1 MQKQRRVN
9 TLLLLLCLL
18 WPVSSFAVDTAWG
31 DVPDTDMVL
40 WLDAEDDIS
49 FEKSQGKINYWYD
62 RAHSPNILFEQ
73 SRNANA
79 PTRERYTN
87 PANEL
92 LHVVNFKYNKNNP
105 DFLTSF
111 GTVEQRSLCRDS
123 GCTVFVVA
131 QPNSANKLAPDEFV
145 FNAPYVGSPMS
156 ITVDNAGMIRDQMG
170 LYVRQFTS
178 VDVNESRTLSVGAQD
193 IYGNNAFNGDIAEVI
208 IYKGV
213 LNASDDTY
221 KAVSNYLRAKWFGES
236 ITPTPPTCPI
246 GMEFLPGV
254 TLEQY
259 RTPFNWFI
267 DTQQEF
273 IQAIAD
279 YGKDDYQLSS
289 QVVDEID
296 RNVFWDFNL
305 PYISL
310 FRGYLRVDERAD
322 YQFRLA
328 GNYAVE
334 WYFDEQYLA
343 HCNGVLGLNCSTVTS
358 GKTLQPGYYPIEFNH
373 SDMLLSAFWQLG
385 WKKESDFFYSV
396 VPKENLFSCQPSQSP
411 ERDLRITGSSHAL
424 TCKAQQVTLSVLDSN
439 QQPDTAFTGRV
450 NLSTNQSV
458 TWSVVQGSS
467 SALTQVQGQWGYN
480 FSGEGSVVLSLRY
493 QNAGDVTIT
502 ASASNM
508 KPENFGPIAF
518 RPSGFI
524 ASTNES
530 HPIAG
535 KPLNVTL
542 KAVTAADDGSGN
554 LICDTITDY
563 NESGIEGWYQHQ
575 IPAQPVGSP
584 VLTSDAGQFGVGEP
598 QAQSINLSFNAGAAT
613 LTNVEYN
620 DAGKIALAFKDD
632 SVGLP
637 GGTGS
642 ELVGG
647 LDLLFS
653 PLALVLTNEQAAGS
667 NNVGGFAAAG
677 EAFSFDIRAVAW
689 EKNGDTD
696 LTNNAITPSFSADVS
711 LSTAVDESRFHNGVL
726 STTRIPASAFTDGV
740 AALDEVTSYSE
751 VGPMK
756 IEMKANW
763 IEADNAI
770 EGNSKELGRFYPAR
784 FVVLNN
790 DTLPKVHNGNS
801 THAGC
806 ADFTYMDDRAIDMA
820 FTLQAV
826 NASGQITLNY
836 DPELER
842 VYSNYQL
849 GQVTVEAEN
858 NRDGVARGSRL
869 CQPKDSGCE
878 TPAFPQQWQDGQWRF
893 APSKPE
899 VVFAKLTTPDGPLNT
914 LQLGVKV
921 VADPD
926 GSAIDSP
933 DMLGATVKSIGD
945 LLDLRYGRL
954 RAEHVYGAE
963 NIALTLPIKAQYYD
977 SSRGQFVVASDD
989 KCTKLDKGLL
999 TLAAE
1004 SAGDLSGIQLL
1015 NSANN
1020 ATTDVQNFQ
1029 SLIDVGLW
1037 HLDFTAPNAMGR
1049 VPVQLNLKNYPDAGS
1064 LHFLK
1069 FDWDSDHSTP
1079 ADVPSVDALWGQYR
1093 GNDRVIYWREQH

>member
-1 MQKQRRVN
+1 M
-9 TLLLLLCLL
+9 
-18 WPVSSFAVDTAWG
+18 DTAWG

-40 WLDAEDDIS
+40 WLDAEDSNSIT
-49 FEKSQGKINYWYD
+49 EQGGSRFVKKWRD
-62 RAHSPNILFEQ
+62 RSGAGIVSAVSPPKN
-73 SRNANA
+73 RNRPRRVA
-79 PTRERYTN
+79 YLS
-87 PANEL
+87 PANEPL
-92 LHVVNFKYNKNNP
+92 NVIRFVENN
-105 DFLTSF
+105 
-111 GTVEQRSLCRDS
+111 QRNRDYLRSDSKVSPYSLCGS
-123 GCTVFVVA
+123 GRCTVFLVA
-131 QPNSANKLAPDEFV
+131 QPDSNSDPFEYLVSIPFSNNPF
-145 FNAPYVGSPMS
+145 S
-156 ITVDNAGMIRDQMG
+156 ITVGDAGFTQEKMG
-170 LYVRQFTS
+170 LYIGPLDSGNNQTRRRFA
-178 VDVNESRTLSVGAQD
+178 VGARGGG
-193 IYGNNAFNGDIAEVI
+193 GNSSFNGDIAEII
-208 IYKGV
+208 IYRGV
-213 LNASDDTY
+213 LNTSDDTY

-236 ITPTPPTCPI
+236 VTPTPPSCPI
-246 GMEFLPGV
+246 GMELLPGV

-267 DTQQEF
+267 DTQKKF

-279 YGKDDYQLSS
+279 YGKDNYQLSS

-322 YQFRLA
+322 YRFRIG
-328 GNYAVE
+328 GNYAAE
-334 WYFDEQYLA
+334 WYFDNQYLA
-343 HCNGVLGLNCSTVTS
+343 RCNGLFGFNCSDITDEQ
-358 GKTLQPGYYPIEFNH
+358 TLQPGYYPIAFNH
-373 SDMLLSAFWQLG
+373 SDMLLSAFWQLA
-385 WKKESDFFYSV
+385 WKKDSDFAYTV
-396 VPKENLFSCQPSQSP
+396 VPKENLFSCQPSVSP
-411 ERDLRITGSSHAL
+411 DRDLRLTGSTHAL

-493 QNAGDVTIT
+493 QNAGDVTVT

-508 KPENFGPIAF
+508 KPENFGPIVF

-524 ASTNES
+524 ASTSES

-535 KPLNVTL
+535 KPLNITL

-554 LICDTITDY
+554 LICDTITGY
-563 NESGIEGWYQHQ
+563 NESDIEGWYQHKV
-575 IPAQPVGSP
+575 PAQPSGSP
-584 VLTSDAGQFGVGEP
+584 VLTSDAGVFGKSES
-598 QAQSINLSFNAGAAT
+598 QAQPLNVGFNAGAAT
-613 LTNVEYN
+613 LTGVEYN
-620 DAGKIALAFKDD
+620 DAGHIALAFKDD

-637 GGTGS
+637 GGAGN

-653 PLALVLTNEQAAGS
+653 PLALVLTNEQAKGS

-726 STTRIPASAFTDGV
+726 SATRISASAFTDGV
-740 AALDEVTSYSE
+740 ASLEEVTSYSE

-770 EGNSKELGRFYPAR
+770 EGNSKEIGRFYPAR
-784 FVVLNN
+784 FVVVNN
-790 DTLPKVHNGNS
+790 DTLPRVRNGNS

-826 NASGQITLNY
+826 NANGQVTLNY
-836 DPELER
+836 DPALED
-842 VYSNYQL
+842 VYNPYTL
-849 GQVTVEAEN
+849 GQVAVVAEN
-858 NRDGVARGSRL
+858 NHDGADRGSRL

-878 TPAFPQQWQDGQWRF
+878 TPAFPQQWQDGQWVF
-893 APSKPE
+893 NPSQPE
-899 VVFAKLTTPDGPLNT
+899 VVFAKLTIPDGPFNA

-921 VADPD
+921 LAEPD
-926 GSAIDSP
+926 GSTVESP
-933 DMLGATVKSIGD
+933 DMLGATAQSIGD
-945 LLDLRYGRL
+945 TLDLRYGRL

-977 SSRGQFVVASDD
+977 SSRAQFVLASDD
-989 KCTKLDKGLL
+989 KCTQLDKGLL

-1004 SAGDLSGIQLL
+1004 SAGDLSGIRLL
-1015 NSANN
+1015 NSTNN
-1020 ATTDVQNFQ
+1020 ATTDVQGYQ
-1029 SLIDVGLW
+1029 SLIQAGQW

-1049 VPVQLNLKNYPDAGS
+1049 VPVQFSLKSYPSAGS

-1069 FDWDSDHSTP
+1069 YDWDSDFSTP
-1079 ADVPSVDALWGQYR
+1079 ADVPPVDALWGQYR
-1093 GNDRVIYWREQH
+1093 GNDRVLYWREQH